1 MLAWP
6 NLPRT
11 SSKSTM
17 ATTPEARFSARV
29 RDGLKAV
36 GCDIE
41 RIENR
46 VNLGVSDM
54 LIGVGDCFVTVEL
67 KVISRGLKVTLRP
80 HQIAFL
86 TRHALMGR
94 PCFVLV
100 LRAGGEVLKP
110 ERVLLYHGRDAVALA
125 ADGLRLPPLAEW
137 PSRGMD
143 WQTLRDYLSGRLS

>member
-1 MLAWP
+1 
-6 NLPRT
+6 
-11 SSKSTM
+11 M

-29 RDGLKAV
+29 RDGLKGV

-54 LIGVGDCFVTVEL
+54 LVGVLDCFVTVEL
-67 KVISRGLKVTLRP
+67 KVVSRGLKVTLRP

-100 LRAGGEVLKP
+100 LNLDRI
-110 ERVLLYHGRDAVALA
+110 LLFHGRDAVALA
-125 ADGLRLPPLAEW
+125 AEGLRLPPLAVW

-143 WQTLRDYLSGRLS
+143 WQTLRDYLSGRMS

>member
-1 MLAWP
+1 M
-6 NLPRT
+6 T
-11 SSKSTM
+11 
-17 ATTPEARFSARV
+17 TTPEARFSARV
-29 RDGLKAV
+29 RDGLKAL

-54 LIGVGDCFVTVEL
+54 LVGVGDCFVTLEL
-67 KVISRGLKVTLRP
+67 KVVQSGLKVKLRP

-86 TRHALMGR
+86 TRHAAKGR

-100 LRAGGEVLKP
+100 LRAGGAVLKP

-125 ADGLRLPPLAEW
+125 EKGLRLPPLMEW
-137 PSRGMD
+137 PSRGMN
-143 WQTLRDYLSGRLS
+143 WAELKEKLSIPAA